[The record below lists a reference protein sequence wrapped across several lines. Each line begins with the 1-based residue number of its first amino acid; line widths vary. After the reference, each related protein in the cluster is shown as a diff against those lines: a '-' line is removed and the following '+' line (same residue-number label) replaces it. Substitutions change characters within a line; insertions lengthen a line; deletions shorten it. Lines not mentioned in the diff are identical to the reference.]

1 MNQLKIAL
9 VAAIAILAGIASR
22 QPAAANTPVP
32 CSGDDSACQLLVVEQ
47 RGTDPNSGAYPPA
60 IHQSAAI
67 YAAIDDA
74 DVVDPSSSDSCD
86 SATYTS
92 PRTTLEKST
101 AIFASL
107 SHLDRR

>member
-9 VAAIAILAGIASR
+9 VAAIAILAGNALR

-74 DVVDPSSSDSCD
+74 DVVDRLLQRQLRLGNRHLRLERPS
-86 SATYTS
+86 
-92 PRTTLEKST
+92 RNRRL
-101 AIFASL
+101 SL
-107 SHLDRR
+107 PA